1 MNNKGFT
8 LAEMVAVVAVLMILA
23 LVSTPFVRS
32 YIDDAYF
39 GKAQVF
45 LRQLNEA
52 RMNFE
57 KDYPGFTVFTAEEK
71 EGRLQPLAEGDTT
84 PCDIF
89 GIYQTSGTNVLSSA
103 ELLRCHYI
111 KFPNELNGRYN
122 FYIDKLLDK
131 CSDYDGTGVVGML
144 GTSQA
149 GKYDGKCVYIDNL
162 GNIVNPEE

>member
-57 KDYPGFTVFTAEEK
+57 KDYPGFTVSGQF
-71 EGRLQPLAEGDTT
+71 QPLTEGDTT

-89 GIYQTSGTNVLSSA
+89 DRYQNNGNKNELTPA
-103 ELLRCHYI
+103 ELLICHYI
-111 KFPNELNGRYN
+111 KFPNELNGRYK
-122 FYIDKLLDK
+122 FYIKKLENK
-131 CSDYDGTGVVGML
+131 CSDYNGSGVVAGE
-144 GTSQA
+144 GTDQA
-149 GKYDGKCVYIDNL
+149 GKYENKCVYINGVGD
-162 GNIVNPEE
+162 IINPE